1 MWIDYFATT
10 YYATKA
16 YINLLEIDARFRK
29 ELNSDCL
36 APEQLH
42 ILHLEECD
50 FRDFQKQN

>member
-50 FRDFQKQN
+50 LRDFQKQN